1 MEEKRRLPLHHHP
14 RAADMTAPVRRRCT
28 RLLLPILVLVLLGYT
43 LLSTYKVDVRGRLD
57 KFSQDV
63 QEAKAAA
70 SNAVS
75 TKKKV
80 PLEAHIISKCPDT
93 RVRPRH
99 RHLRSVKY

>member
-1 MEEKRRLPLHHHP
+1 MEEKRRLPLHHP
-14 RAADMTAPVRRRCT
+14 RAADMAAPVRRRRT
-28 RLLLPILVLVLLGYT
+28 RLLFPILVLVLLGYT

-57 KFSQDV
+57 KFSKDV
-63 QEAKAAA
+63 QEAKVAA

-99 RHLRSVKY
+99 RHLRPVKY